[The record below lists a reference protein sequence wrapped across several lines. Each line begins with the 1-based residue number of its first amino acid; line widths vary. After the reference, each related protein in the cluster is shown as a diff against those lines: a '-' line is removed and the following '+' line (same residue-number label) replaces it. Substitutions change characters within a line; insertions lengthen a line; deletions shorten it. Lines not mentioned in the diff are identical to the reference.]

1 MERMIDGELF
11 VGKPS
16 PNRWHVSLRKLANG
30 HREHAVRRATDWTCL
45 GFPFPESTPKPEPT
59 PEELE
64 ERAAL
69 NVKRAAR
76 RAKSM
81 VRLRC
86 KQQGLDQLLT
96 LTYRENMQDKG
107 RAERD
112 MRAFLRLMR
121 KTIPDFAYVAVPETQ
136 KRGAWHWHMA
146 VRRLPK
152 VLAARNGVMVKSF
165 NVVRALWR
173 RVVGHDNGNVDV
185 GKLQRRVAAS
195 CARCA
200 AYVSKYVMKDYALVE
215 DGAKRYWSSRCEIP
229 RATCFDLV
237 SETLAALIEQVTL
250 DAVQDG
256 GSIASFYVCPFR
268 DSFFVAVEPPG
279 GR

>member
-1 MERMIDGELF
+1 MERMIDGELW

-16 PNRWHVSLRKLANG
+16 KNRWHISLRKLANG
-30 HREHAVRRATDWTCL
+30 HREHAVRRATDWTSL
-45 GFPFPESTPKPEPT
+45 GYPFPDSSPIPEPT
-59 PEELE
+59 AEELE
-64 ERAAL
+64 ERRQAQ
-69 NVKRAAR
+69 VKRNAR

-96 LTYRENMQDKG
+96 LTYRENQQDKD

-112 MRAFLRLMR
+112 FKAFLRLMR
-121 KTIPDFAYVAVPETQ
+121 KAIPDFAYVAVFERQ
-136 KRGAWHWHMA
+136 KRGAWHVHLA

-152 VLAARNGVMVKSF
+152 VMNARNGVVVKSF
-165 NVVRALWR
+165 NAVRGLWR
-173 RVVGHDNGNVDV
+173 HVVGHDNGTVNV
-185 GKLQRRVAAS
+185 GKLQRRMAAS

-200 AYVSKYVMKDYALVE
+200 SYVSKYVMKDYAAIE
-215 DGAKRYWSSRCEIP
+215 DGAKRYWASKCEIP
-229 RATCFDLV
+229 RPQCFDLV
-237 SETLAALIEQVTL
+237 AETLAELIEQVTL

-256 GSIASFYVCPFR
+256 GSIASFYLCPFR